1 MVGLWISGLFKCRT
15 TRLMGAALGIAV
27 TVGLLGALF
36 SFLVSSSATMTSRAI
51 SAVPID
57 WQIELVPSANRGD
70 ILNAIHSSPAVKAVS
85 EVDFAKVA
93 GFEAA
98 TGGTVQ
104 TTGPGKVITFASG
117 YEKIFPKEVRSLVG
131 STSGALLAQQ
141 TAANL
146 HAGPGDFITLKR
158 IGLPSVR
165 VQVAGVVDLPD
176 ADSLFQGVGLPPQAS
191 PQAPPDN
198 VLVLP
203 QAEWHRIFDEQTTVR
218 QDSTRIQFHVRLAH
232 DQLPT
237 SPTAAYLSVS
247 QSAKNLEAKVAG
259 QALVA
264 NNIGSRL
271 EAVRGDSLYAAVLF
285 LFLGVPG
292 LGLAVLL
299 TLAVTRTS
307 FGQRNAELALLR
319 ARGASIGKILGLVVA
334 EAVAVAVI
342 GCTLGFLTTQLLMK
356 TMSVVS
362 ALDGSSIWIWAAVA
376 VVGFVLSFIAIVVP
390 VWRATNSKTVSM
402 TKRQV
407 NRDQVSWWQ
416 RYGVDYIVLALSGLA
431 FWQLAS
437 SGYQIVLAPEGVP
450 ATSVDYKAFLAPGLF
465 WVGLGLLTIRLSGAI
480 IRRNGRLLR
489 AIIRPFAGV
498 LADVA
503 GSSFSNQSKRLTTGI
518 AMTALAISFAMST
531 AIFNTTYNAQARVDA
546 ELTNGSDIT
555 VFGSNAHP
563 ASPYLDKL
571 SALPG
576 VTSVVPMQHRF
587 AYVGSDLQDMYGV
600 DPSTIGK
607 ATRMSNAY
615 FSGGSAAEILNGLA
629 KTTDGVLVSEE
640 TVNDFQLKLGDTIN
654 LRLMN
659 ASDNQYHAVPF
670 KFVGVAREFPTAPKD
685 SFLVANASYIARM
698 TGTPISEYALIRT
711 NGDAEKVASEVRSAL
726 ADSPALQIRDIG
738 SVSHIIGSSLT
749 AVDMSSLTK
758 IELTYAIIM
767 AASAAGLMLVLGF
780 ADRGR
785 SFVILKVIGA
795 TPRQIAG
802 FLWSEGVLIS
812 VGGLSFGIV
821 SGVSISW
828 MLVKL
833 LNGVFDPPPEALS
846 IPWTYVMGALAT
858 VLISI
863 LAATLITIQ
872 KSSEQSVLGL
882 REL

>member
-1 MVGLWISGLFKCRT
+1 MIRLWISGLFKRRA
-15 TRLMGAALGIAV
+15 TRLVGSALGVAV
-27 TVGLLGALF
+27 TVGLLGALIT
-36 SFLVSSSATMTSRAI
+36 FLVDSSATMTARAI
-51 SAVPID
+51 NAVPID
-57 WQIELVPSANRGD
+57 WQIELVPSANRED
-70 ILNAIHSSPAVKAVS
+70 ILKAIHSSSAVKAVS
-85 EVDFAKVA
+85 EADFAKVD

-104 TTGPGKVITFASG
+104 TTGPGKVIAFAPG
-117 YEKIFPKEVRSLVG
+117 YEKVFPKEVRPLVG

-146 HAGPGDFITLKR
+146 HAGPGDFVTVKR
-158 IGLPSVR
+158 IGLPSIQ

-191 PQAPPDN
+191 PRAPPDN

-203 QAEWHRIFDEQTTVR
+203 QAEWHRIFDEQATVR
-218 QDSTRIQFHVRLAH
+218 PDATRIQFHIRLAH
-232 DQLPT
+232 DQLPS

-264 NNIGSRL
+264 NNIGARL

-299 TLAVTRTS
+299 TLAIARTS

-319 ARGASIGKILGLVVA
+319 ARGASIGKTLGLVVA

-342 GCTLGFLTTQLLMK
+342 GYALGFFTTQLLMK
-356 TMSVVS
+356 TMSVAS
-362 ALDGSSIWIWAAVA
+362 ALDGSSTWIWAAVA
-376 VVGFVLSFIAIVVP
+376 VVGLFLSFIAIVVP

-407 NRDQVSWWQ
+407 KRDQVSWWQ

-546 ELTNGSDIT
+546 ELSNGSDIT
-555 VFGSNAHP
+555 VFGSSAHP

-600 DPSTIGK
+600 DPSTIGR